1 MVKSANR
8 WRVSIR
14 ACAGASF
21 FLACVLALS
30 PRQASAAE
38 CKVLSDAVPDVTRL
52 QEEAVKR
59 AKWRPLFRDRE
70 LVVGEAIPAT
80 VPTPK
85 TPQLTPAQRRAR
97 EQRFDCMAGSSQ
109 TFGIAG
115 AAPAASL
122 CKEVTYTEGGKVY
135 TGKVPASTP
144 DRVAIESLKTA
155 RAWEARFGP
164 EKNPLILAVDK
175 GDVRAVKKAIAEGV
189 DVRTVVDRY
198 GEPTGLVARA
208 MSRWYG
214 QVFDEKDFLR
224 QEKAAATFI
233 DIIKM
238 LVEAGAD
245 VSAPSAGITAVAIIA
260 MGNTSDPEHPDP
272 SAAPELAAYL
282 LQRGATA
289 TIPRYNGKYFVL
301 SEVATRGNERL
312 FDVMLGHGKWTQEE
326 KNFALLSAASYYQ
339 RIGRTGMAQRAI
351 EAGADPNVLWGMMS
365 FGRAPPR
372 ALLKLM
378 VSRKV
383 NPNLVLEDGNTPLMS
398 VVHDHELM
406 KDFLELGADA
416 NVSRAS
422 DGNTALHL
430 ATAFEPN
437 RPPGYPIE
445 LYSPRIRARSVE
457 LLLRHGAK
465 TDISNKNAITPLMQT
480 TADDAPAIALLLD
493 AGATVSSPD
502 SGPVSWALMARNE
515 TLATGLARRNSPPG
529 GSDCGAIYYAARGG
543 AVSTL
548 NALLDKQARKVEVS
562 EASGET
568 PLIGAA
574 AAGHASTVQVLL
586 QRKAANV
593 NESSRVPMS
602 ANVWERQVGGM
613 TALMAAAKW
622 QRTDVIEVLLKNGAS
637 IEQRDKLGRTA
648 LDYASERRS
657 EPDKEI
663 ARLLARREGVS
674 RDPPQDRE
682 FVTQV
687 VAAARRILLS
697 QSDQLTLS
705 PEPRAYPLLPGDDSG
720 YERLECEKFAAFVL
734 TGSANQQG
742 GLSVSRCER
751 NANRAD
757 QLAANAAQGLL
768 ALQKGLGENWN
779 EAEARKAGIYSAHRT
794 LDDGSSF
801 HFFPVIFVGHGML
814 AMPTAVLYRRRPEQA
829 VIVQVVIDPLCGRED
844 YKDLPLCRNLEQTLQ
859 RLAVEVLRAE

>member
-1 MVKSANR
+1 M
-8 WRVSIR
+8 
-14 ACAGASF
+14 
-21 FLACVLALS
+21 
-30 PRQASAAE
+30 E
-38 CKVLSDAVPDVTRL
+38 RL
-52 QEEAVKR
+52 
-59 AKWRPLFRDRE
+59 
-70 LVVGEAIPAT
+70 
-80 VPTPK
+80 
-85 TPQLTPAQRRAR
+85 
-97 EQRFDCMAGSSQ
+97 
-109 TFGIAG
+109 
-115 AAPAASL
+115 
-122 CKEVTYTEGGKVY
+122 
-135 TGKVPASTP
+135 
-144 DRVAIESLKTA
+144 
-155 RAWEARFGP
+155 
-164 EKNPLILAVDK
+164 
-175 GDVRAVKKAIAEGV
+175 
-189 DVRTVVDRY
+189 
-198 GEPTGLVARA
+198 
-208 MSRWYG
+208 
-214 QVFDEKDFLR
+214 
-224 QEKAAATFI
+224 
-233 DIIKM
+233 
-238 LVEAGAD
+238 
-245 VSAPSAGITAVAIIA
+245 
-260 MGNTSDPEHPDP
+260 DP

-289 TIPRYNGKYFVL
+289 TAPGFTEKYPAL
-301 SEVATRGNERL
+301 GYVATRGNEPL
-312 FDVMLGHGKWTQEE
+312 FDVMLRHGKWTQAE
-326 KNFALLSAASYYQ
+326 KNSALLSAASYYQ

-422 DGNTALHL
+422 DSDTALHL

-457 LLLRHGAK
+457 LLLRYGAK
-465 TDISNKNAITPLMQT
+465 TDVVNKKGITPLMQT

-493 AGATVSSPD
+493 AGATVNPGAAGGRD
-502 SGPVSWALMARNE
+502 DRRGLATGPVSWALMAGNE
-515 TLATGLARRNSPPG
+515 TLATELARRNRPPG
-529 GSDCGAIYYAARGG
+529 GSDCGAVYYAARGG

-548 NALLDKQARKVEVS
+548 NALLDKQAGRVEVS

-602 ANVWERQVGGM
+602 AKNMWERQVGGM

-720 YERLECEKFAAFVL
+720 YERLECEKFAAFIL

-779 EAEARKAGIYSAHRT
+779 EAGARKAGIYSAHRT

-829 VIVQVVIDPLCGRED
+829 VIVQVVLDPLCGRDD